1 MLISTLS
8 PIWLHL
14 NIDTLIIINAI
25 MINAK
30 KSKTKNT
37 YLILSIGH
45 KGIYSGKMFFRLL
58 KHSSLAYFKNCSLK
72 CSLGTKKWFF
82 CDITMKPFIFK
93 SVRV

>member
-30 KSKTKNT
+30 KST
-37 YLILSIGH
+37 
-45 KGIYSGKMFFRLL
+45 
-58 KHSSLAYFKNCSLK
+58 
-72 CSLGTKKWFF
+72 TKKP
-82 CDITMKPFIFK
+82 I
-93 SVRV
+93 